1 MGKTIISTKNSPAA
15 IGPYSQA
22 INIKGGITFTSG
34 QIPLNLNTGKLVSGN
49 FGEQVIQTLDNI
61 QGILKE
67 RNCGLSNLIKL
78 TVYLTDLSNFDE
90 LNTIFEDYWGEWFD
104 EKKIHYPAR
113 SAVEVS
119 KLPKNAQVEIEAIFY
134 DYEKN

>member
-34 QIPLNLNTGKLVSGN
+34 QIPLDLNTGKLVSEN

-61 QGILKE
+61 RGILKE

-90 LNTIFEDYWGEWFD
+90 LNTIFEDYWDEWYD
-104 EKKIHYPAR
+104 EQTLHYPAR

-134 DYEKN
+134 DYEKK